1 MVDVSAKVRRRWVN
15 SDGILAV
22 APVRAGL
29 SHHCVLAHQNN
40 TGNFALSSQTLS
52 DLMHLLRADIVNGDD
67 ENRLVFFQQAL
78 ELVKIAGLV
87 ACLAPHVF
95 LELKIGYLRVKIWM
109 ELCWERTKVPA
120 VVGVR

>member
-1 MVDVSAKVRRRWVN
+1 MVELSAKVRRRWVN
-15 SDGILAV
+15 SDGLLAV
-22 APVRAGL
+22 APIRAGS

-40 TGNFALSSQTLS
+40 TGNFAISSQTLS

-95 LELKIGYLRVKIWM
+95 LELKIGYLRVKIWV
-109 ELCWERTKVPA
+109 ELCWEKTKVPA